1 MCEPSPCVSGTKVR
15 RHRASADLGLKLT
28 YGIKY
33 GNRLGGSVVG
43 VRVRVRVSSINLI
56 SAWAALVV
64 VWLQFLMKFSR
75 LVFHTH
81 PEGVLVSAFHPV
93 FHVWS
98 RILEH
103 LCENEPKGEA
113 FVAKNQRDMYGARA
127 DQRAARKYKTH
138 KNEASMKVSWLSDRI
153 MGWSVAAGDGLPGS
167 LELGVFVPAN
177 LCMSELYII
186 AFRPI

>member
-1 MCEPSPCVSGTKVR
+1 MCEPSPCVSGTKLR
-15 RHRASADLGLKLT
+15 RHRASADLGLA
-28 YGIKY
+28 GCD
-33 GNRLGGSVVG
+33 
-43 VRVRVRVSSINLI
+43 
-56 SAWAALVV
+56 LVV
-64 VWLQFLMKFSR
+64 VWFQFLTKFSR

-103 LCENEPKGEA
+103 LCENEPK
-113 FVAKNQRDMYGARA
+113 VKRLS
-127 DQRAARKYKTH
+127 RKISGICTGRVQTSGRQGSIYKTH
-138 KNEASMKVSWLSDRI
+138 KNEASVKVSWLSDRI

-177 LCMSELYII
+177 LCMSEL
-186 AFRPI
+186 